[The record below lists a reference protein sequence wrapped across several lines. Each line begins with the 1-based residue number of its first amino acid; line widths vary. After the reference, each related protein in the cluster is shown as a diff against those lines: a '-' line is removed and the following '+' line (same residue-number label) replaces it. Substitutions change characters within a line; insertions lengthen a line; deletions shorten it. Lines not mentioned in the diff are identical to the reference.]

1 MDKSVKIIV
10 AVVVV
15 AVIGYF
21 VFNKMMS
28 WYRGKLA
35 TAVQEEQ
42 EVWRQKTDELEQ
54 KVTDLQEELT
64 IVKGQNVPE
73 DKLAE
78 VFGEKEEEEGVDQEK
93 NEDADGLKQTDA
105 SDIERQIKSFFNY
118 LDNQPYVQ
126 AYELKGGS
134 YLQYQIAVEKLTVN
148 PPIITGEMDSLYNMV
163 RNVAH
168 FYRSLGKK
176 RVLLTKQVLNHE
188 SEVIESV
195 MKTFYLWFILDAKGA
210 ATIKGRP
217 SLDVLY
223 VYSGYLLNTLGGRSY
238 LLRRDPKVRI
248 LTTYYCVLILDKAN
262 DADLNSMGIDIR
274 PYINSSLNEIKNQ
287 IGLVHQAE
295 YVAKLDELR
304 RKYPQKNSSL

>member
-42 EVWRQKTDELEQ
+42 EVWRQKTDELE
-54 KVTDLQEELT
+54 KKITDLQEELT
-64 IVKGQNVPE
+64 VVKGQNVPE

-78 VFGEKEEEEGVDQEK
+78 VFGEEEEEGEDQK
-93 NEDADGLKQTDA
+93 KSEDADGLKQTDA
-105 SDIERQIKSFFNY
+105 SDIERQIKSFFTY

-262 DADLNSMGIDIR
+262 DANLNSMGIDIR

>member
-1 MDKSVKIIV
+1 MDRSVKIIV

-15 AVIGYF
+15 AVIGFF
-21 VFNKMMS
+21 VFNKVMS

-42 EVWRQKTDELEQ
+42 DVWRQKTDELEQ
-54 KVTDLQEELT
+54 KITDLQEELT
-64 IVKGQNVPE
+64 VVKGQHLPE

-78 VFGEKEEEEGVDQEK
+78 VFGEEKKGLDQEER
-93 NEDADGLKQTDA
+93 EDSDRPKQPNIA
-105 SDIERQIKSFFNY
+105 DIERQIKSFFTY

-126 AYELKGGS
+126 AQELKGGS
-134 YLQYQIAVEKLTVN
+134 YLQYQIAVEKLTAN

-168 FYRSLGKK
+168 FYRALGKN
-176 RVLLTKQVLNHE
+176 RVLLTKQVLHHE
-188 SEVIESV
+188 SEVIESA
-195 MKTFYLWFILDAKGA
+195 MKNFYLWFVLDAKGA
-210 ATIKGRP
+210 ATLKGRP

-248 LTTYYCVLILDKAN
+248 LTTFYCVLILDKAN

-274 PYINSSLNEIKNQ
+274 PYIKTSLNEIKNQ
-287 IGLVHQAE
+287 IGLVYQSE
-295 YVAKLDELR
+295 YIAKLNELQQ
-304 RKYPQKNSSL
+304 KYP